1 MFKKIA
7 IGVVVLVLIV
17 LGLAAMQPDS
27 FRVQRVATIKAPPEK
42 IMPLISDFHNWP
54 QWSPWEKLDP
64 SMTRTFSGAP
74 KDVGAVYEW
83 KGNKDVGSGRM
94 EITGMAP
101 PNKVGINL
109 VFLEPF
115 ESHCVTDFT
124 LDNKGELTTV
134 TWTMSGPSNFMTK
147 VMGLFASMDK
157 MIGKDFEAGL
167 ASMKAAAEK

>member
-1 MFKKIA
+1 MLKKIA
-7 IGVVVLVLIV
+7 IGVVVLILIFV
-17 LGLAAMQPDS
+17 GLAAMQPDS
-27 FRVQRVATIKAPPEK
+27 FRVQRAISIKAPPEK
-42 IMPLISDFHNWP
+42 IIPLISDFHHWP

-94 EITGMAP
+94 EITGMTP
-101 PNKVGINL
+101 PNRVGIDL
-109 VFLEPF
+109 LFLEPF

-124 LDNKGELTTV
+124 LENKGDLTTV

-147 VMGLFASMDK
+147 VMGLFSSMDK
-157 MIGKDFEAGL
+157 MIGKDFDAGL

>member
-1 MFKKIA
+1 MLKKIA
-7 IGVVVLVLIV
+7 MGFVVLILIV
-17 LGLAAMQPDS
+17 LALAAMQPDS
-27 FRVQRVATIKAPPEK
+27 FRVQRAIAIKAPPEK
-42 IMPLISDFHNWP
+42 ITPLISDFHQWP

-64 SMTRTFSGAP
+64 AMKRTFSGAP

-83 KGNKDVGSGRM
+83 KGKKDVGSGRM
-94 EITGMAP
+94 EITSMTP
-101 PNKVGINL
+101 PTRVGIDL

-124 LDNKGELTTV
+124 LENQGETTTV

-147 VMGLFASMDK
+147 LMGLFASMDK

>member
-7 IGVVVLVLIV
+7 IGVVVLILIV

-27 FRVQRVATIKAPPEK
+27 FRVQRAIAIKAPPEK

-64 SMTRTFSGAP
+64 SMNRHYSGATR
-74 KDVGAVYEW
+74 DVGAVYAW
-83 KGNKDVGSGRM
+83 DGNKDVGSGRM
-94 EITGMAP
+94 EITSVTP
-101 PNKVGINL
+101 PTKVGINL
-109 VFLEPF
+109 VFLQPF

-124 LDNKGELTTV
+124 LDGKGETTTV

-147 VMGLFASMDK
+147 VMGLFASMDS

>member
-7 IGVVVLVLIV
+7 LGVVVLILIV

-27 FRVQRVATIKAPPEK
+27 FRVQRAIAIKAPPEK
-42 IMPLISDFHNWP
+42 IMPLISDFHHWP

-64 SMTRTFSGAP
+64 SMNRQFSGAP
-74 KDVGAVYEW
+74 KDVGAVYAW
-83 KGNKDVGSGRM
+83 NGNKDVGSGRM
-94 EITGMAP
+94 EITSMAP

-124 LDNKGELTTV
+124 LEAKGDTTTV

-147 VMGLFASMDK
+147 VMGLFASMDS

>member
-7 IGVVVLVLIV
+7 IAVVVLILIV
-17 LGLAAMQPDS
+17 LGLAALQPDS
-27 FRVQRVATIKAPPEK
+27 FRVQRVIAIKAPPEK

-64 SMTRTFSGAP
+64 SMNRQYSGAP
-74 KDVGAVYEW
+74 KDVGAVYAW

-94 EITGMAP
+94 EITSMAP

-124 LDNKGELTTV
+124 LEGKGDTTTV

-147 VMGLFASMDK
+147 VMGLFASMDS

>member
-17 LGLAAMQPDS
+17 LGLALMQPDS

-64 SMTRTFSGAP
+64 SMNRQYSGAP
-74 KDVGAVYEW
+74 KDVGAVYAW
-83 KGNKDVGSGRM
+83 YGNKDVGSGRM
-94 EITGMAP
+94 EITGMTP
-101 PNKVGINL
+101 PNKVSINL

-124 LDNKGELTTV
+124 LEGKGENTTV

-147 VMGLFASMDK
+147 LMGVFTSMDS

>member
-7 IGVVVLVLIV
+7 IGVLVLILIV

-27 FRVQRVATIKAPPEK
+27 FRVQRAIAIKAPPEK
-42 IMPLISDFHNWP
+42 ILPLISDFHNWP

-64 SMTRTFSGAP
+64 AMQRTFSGAP

-94 EITGMAP
+94 EIASMAP

-109 VFLEPF
+109 VFLAPF

-124 LDNKGELTTV
+124 LENKGELTTV
-134 TWTMSGPSNFMTK
+134 TWTMSGPSDFMTK

>member
-7 IGVVVLVLIV
+7 IGVVLLILIV

-27 FRVQRVATIKAPPEK
+27 FRVQRAITIKAPPEK
-42 IMPLISDFHNWP
+42 ILPLISDFHNWP

-64 SMTRTFSGAP
+64 AMARTFSGAP
-74 KDVGAVYEW
+74 RDVGAVYEW

-94 EITGMAP
+94 EIASMAP

-124 LDNKGELTTV
+124 LENKGELTTV

-167 ASMKAAAEK
+167 SSMKAAAEK

>member
-7 IGVVVLVLIV
+7 LGVVALLVIV
-17 LGLAAMQPDS
+17 LGLAAMQPDT
-27 FRVQRVATIKAPPEK
+27 FRVQRVATIQAPPEK
-42 IMPLISDFHNWP
+42 IMPLISDFRNWP

-64 SMTRTFSGAP
+64 AMNRQYSGAP
-74 KDVGAVYEW
+74 QGVGAVYAW
-83 KGNKDVGSGRM
+83 NGNKEVGAGRM
-94 EITGMAP
+94 EITGLTP
-101 PNKVGINL
+101 PNKVAINL

-124 LDNKGELTTV
+124 LDPKDNGTTV

-147 VMGLFASMDK
+147 LMGLFSSMDS